1 MPKWK
6 VQASLDAAPLVSQS
20 EPSMHP
26 VLQLLLEQRGVL
38 DAEEQGRFFFPDYER
53 DLHDPFLFTSMRRV
67 VDRIARAK
75 ANGECVGVF
84 GDYDADGVTS
94 SVILRTGLEALGLAV
109 SVYIPNKNT
118 EGHGLHV
125 NAIDAFIQAGVTL
138 AFTVDCGMTNHAEIL
153 EAKHRGIE
161 FIVIDHHHVPEVLP
175 EAFAIVNP
183 KLPDAGYPFTE
194 LCGAGTTFKVVQALY
209 QDLLPGAVSQLKWLL
224 DVAAI
229 GTVADVMP
237 LIGENRTLVH
247 FGLIVLGKTRRIGL
261 QELFAVGRI
270 PIDDNH
276 MPTAWSISFQVAP
289 RINATSRMAHAM
301 QAHKLLMTTD
311 RVEARDLALEIESH
325 NVERRKVSD
334 YITTQVRKIALEASE
349 KKLIFAVDEQFA
361 FGVVGLV
368 AGRIANEFGK
378 PTVVLQRSEEVS
390 QGSLRSVPS
399 VNIIEAIEECGDLL
413 VKFGGH
419 AQAAGLTVKNE
430 LLDAFH
436 ERFEA
441 AVAKRLAG
449 ITPEAELLIDAR
461 VSPYVLTLEL
471 LRDLQ
476 RMAPFGQG
484 NPEPTFLV
492 ENMIVNE
499 ARMVGN
505 GNKHLKLT
513 LSAEDGGQKTWDAIA
528 FGLGERF
535 PDLKSGD
542 HLDLVIQLDA
552 NTWNG
557 STELQFK
564 VVDMRRSG

>member
-1 MPKWK
+1 LA
-6 VQASLDAAPLVSQS
+6 V
-20 EPSMHP
+20 
-26 VLQLLLEQRGVL
+26 
-38 DAEEQGRFFFPDYER
+38 EEQEQFFFPHYER
-53 DLHDPFLFTSMRRV
+53 DLHDPFLFTSMRAV
-67 VDRIARAK
+67 VDRIKRAK
-75 ANGECVGVF
+75 DSGEKVGVF

-109 SVYIPNKNT
+109 SVYIPDKNL
-118 EGHGLHV
+118 EGHGLHR
-125 NAIDAFIQAGVTL
+125 NAIEAFAQAGVTL

-153 EAKHRGIE
+153 EAKERDIE

-175 EAFAIVNP
+175 EAIAIVNP
-183 KLPDAGYPFTE
+183 KLPGAGYPFAE

-209 QDLLPGAVSQLKWLL
+209 QELLPEALPQLKWLL
-224 DVAAI
+224 DVVAI

-247 FGLIVLGKTRRIGL
+247 FGLIVLGKTKRIGL

-276 MPTAWSISFQVAP
+276 PATAWSIGFQVAP

-334 YITTQVRKIALEASE
+334 YITTQVRKVAQEATD

-378 PTVVLQRSEEVS
+378 PTVVLQRGEEVS
-390 QGSLRSVPS
+390 QGSLRSVPT

-430 LLDAFH
+430 NLEVFH
-436 ERFEA
+436 ERFEQ
-441 AVAKRLAG
+441 AVARRLDG
-449 ITPEAELLIDAR
+449 VMPEAELLIDAR
-461 VSPYVLTLEL
+461 VSPYLLTLEL

-492 ENMIVNE
+492 ENMLVRE
-499 ARMVGN
+499 ARMVGT

-513 LSAEDGGQKTWDAIA
+513 LSAEDGGAIRRGGWDAIA

-535 PDLKSGD
+535 PDLKPND
-542 HLDLVIQLDA
+542 RLDLVVQLDA

-557 STELQFK
+557 STKLQFK